1 MRTRSKAVALSLSL
15 AIAASG
21 AGAASGASKQ
31 SPTAQDAAQATT
43 RTASRDAPS
52 SEAPTWPARQAQ

>member
-21 AGAASGASKQ
+21 AGAASGDAKQ
-31 SPTAQDAAQATT
+31 SPTAKDAAQATT
-43 RTASRDAPS
+43 HTTSREVPS
-52 SEAPTWPARQAQ
+52 SDANKPGHA

>member
-21 AGAASGASKQ
+21 AGAASGGAKQ
-31 SPTAQDAAQATT
+31 SPSAKDAAQAATHAT
-43 RTASRDAPS
+43 SR
-52 SEAPTWPARQAQ
+52 EAPPTDANKPGHA